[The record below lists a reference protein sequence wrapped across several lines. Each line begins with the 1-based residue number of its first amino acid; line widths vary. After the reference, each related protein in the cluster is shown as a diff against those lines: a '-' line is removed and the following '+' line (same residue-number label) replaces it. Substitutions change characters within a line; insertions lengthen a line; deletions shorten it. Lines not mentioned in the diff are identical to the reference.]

1 VDEGEQATGPM
12 CAQPRRAAWRR
23 TLLSRVS
30 LEAAWIDH
38 SWPRWEKRLEDWIA
52 NHGANAEDEAALRN
66 WFDDAEHYDWLWR
79 RYRVYHRLLR
89 VTLIVSGVV
98 TPLLVQ
104 AGAMTLATV
113 SGGIVAAAAGLD
125 GFFNWGSGGSSS
137 AAWPNASRTRAWPS

>member
-1 VDEGEQATGPM
+1 M

-23 TLLSRVS
+23 TLLSRLS
-30 LEAAWIDH
+30 LEAAWSDD
-38 SWPRWEKRLEDWIA
+38 SWRKWEKRLEDWIA

-104 AGAMTLATV
+104 AGEMTLATV
-113 SGGIVAAAAGLD
+113 SGGIVAAAAGLTD
-125 GFFNWGSGGSSS
+125 SSTGGSGRSCS
-137 AAWPNASRTRAWPS
+137 AAWPNASRMRAWRS